1 MNEKENILDL
11 IRQGYKKKNDKS
23 EDIQAFLNILSADE
37 RERYLALTLDEDK
50 EAFIN
55 NVMLSRSGAL
65 HQKISKVAIDQK
77 IAKDIDEVTPE
88 NLKELLRTKK
98 TDELERELG
107 TGMNAIKREYV
118 QKISK
123 QYVEKRNKKSKNGNL
138 DIYLNSDE
146 FRHIDKM
153 VEAKLFDNP
162 AYKFSLIVIN
172 NASGTIDVFNDKMVE
187 SKRDYEINKL
197 VFCNEKGMT
206 PESYDAWQEYVKL
219 SIKEECINTENGFDN
234 IAKFDEKWHVDTF
247 RKFYRKTKGFVKGE
261 TLVYESKFLQT
272 LDDYDKETIG
282 TSRNPTMGSILNEF
296 DKGMLQVSSKTAEDI
311 EAENIVGVSGGVN
324 SSPRVLKG
332 LEHRKKQ
339 LSEKVVVTPTEPEVK
354 EDIKEHEVIET
365 PDILKFFNK
374 NQESEVVEETKKEE
388 VSPTEATVEETVVVK
403 DEENAD
409 VVSEI
414 VVESTPTNSGIVDVV
429 VNPDVKL
436 RVFRNPDIEK
446 DVIVKYVRQPDISIL
461 KNINDPKLRINAYKN
476 SAVTSGYRLPLAYS
490 GYDVILKKITDKS
503 RLSHIYTMI
512 DNMWNKRDL
521 EQFVEMETLKIIY
534 ENLEFPT
541 FDKHPTFK
549 EFTTNLSL
557 GDVPI
562 LIVTLA
568 MTNIPEDEKGRIR
581 LSFKNL
587 RCTDPHCNEIIPL
600 TEILIDLKDLFSKIY
615 PYKNFKDRASKA
627 DNPDIDS
634 AYRNTKSGELH
645 LLTANDDDD
654 ICKYSIY
661 YSRPTVY
668 KDTTVERRSGEVN
681 YSIVKEDLSERKDM
695 YKEMYGLTGL
705 DEYLIDMSY
714 DGFQERSATLASNL
728 AVLDSNSNEFT
739 EEEFTAISKF
749 IQNNATEIATVSEL
763 LETNYTNLARVFNLC
778 KYIDVIL
785 VDTID
790 GEPIVKISDCQANM
804 FDTIQTI
811 SQMPNKIINELIA
824 KTNELGSDYKFE
836 HDNVFYTSED
846 IKRRIDSDFIKK
858 YSNNDN
864 KEYIAYLKAN
874 NPNITQ
880 KHIDEAIS
888 EKERSFKQLLEG
900 KCVCGNDTFF
910 INYMTIV
917 FFSIYNR

>member
-1 MNEKENILDL
+1 MSKKENVLEL

-23 EDIQAFLNILSADE
+23 EDITAFLNILTADE
-37 RERYLALTLDEDK
+37 RERFLALTLDEDK

-77 IAKDIDEVTPE
+77 IAKDIDEVTSD

-118 QKISK
+118 AKLSK

-138 DIYLNSDE
+138 DIYLSGEE
-146 FRHIDKM
+146 FKHIDKL

-234 IAKFDEKWHVDTF
+234 IAKFDEKWHTETF
-247 RKFYRKTKGFVKGE
+247 RKFYRKVKGFVKGE
-261 TLVYESKFLQT
+261 TLVYESKFLET
-272 LDDYDKETIG
+272 LDEYDKETIG

-296 DKGMLQVSSKTAEDI
+296 DKGMVQLASKTSDDI
-311 EAENIVGVSGGVN
+311 EAENIVGISRGVN
-324 SSPRVLKG
+324 TSPKVLRG
-332 LEHRKKQ
+332 LEHRKK
-339 LSEKVVVTPTEPEVK
+339 LLADKTPVSTPEPDKVEEVVPVEKEPT
-354 EDIKEHEVIET
+354 D
-365 PDILKFFNK
+365 LLQFFNK
-374 NQESEVVEETKKEE
+374 KEEIVKEEVVEN
-388 VSPTEATVEETVVVK
+388 VEEKKPEVVEAVEKEPEPVVIDIK
-403 DEENAD
+403 DAEQEI
-409 VVSEI
+409 VSEI
-414 VVESTPTNSGIVDVV
+414 IVESKPVNPGIVDTI

-490 GYDVILKKITDKS
+490 GYDVILKKIIDKS

-521 EQFVEMETLKIIY
+521 EQFVETETLKIIY

-541 FDKHPTFK
+541 FENHPTFK
-549 EFTTNLSL
+549 EFTSNLSL

-587 RCTDPHCNEIIPL
+587 RCTDPNCNEIIPL

-615 PYKNFKDRASKA
+615 PYKNFKDRATKVEST
-627 DNPDIDS
+627 DIDS

-645 LLTANDDDD
+645 LLTSNDDDN

-668 KDTTVERRSGEVN
+668 KDNTVERKSGEVN
-681 YSIVKEDLSERKDM
+681 YAIVKEDLSERK
-695 YKEMYGLTGL
+695 
-705 DEYLIDMSY
+705 
-714 DGFQERSATLASNL
+714 
-728 AVLDSNSNEFT
+728 
-739 EEEFTAISKF
+739 
-749 IQNNATEIATVSEL
+749 
-763 LETNYTNLARVFNLC
+763 
-778 KYIDVIL
+778 
-785 VDTID
+785 
-790 GEPIVKISDCQANM
+790 
-804 FDTIQTI
+804 
-811 SQMPNKIINELIA
+811 
-824 KTNELGSDYKFE
+824 
-836 HDNVFYTSED
+836 
-846 IKRRIDSDFIKK
+846 
-858 YSNNDN
+858 
-864 KEYIAYLKAN
+864 
-874 NPNITQ
+874 
-880 KHIDEAIS
+880 
-888 EKERSFKQLLEG
+888 
-900 KCVCGNDTFF
+900 
-910 INYMTIV
+910 
-917 FFSIYNR
+917 